1 MTALIT
7 GASVGIGASYAKQL
21 AATGSDLV
29 LVARDVTRLEAL
41 AAELKSIHGV
51 QVEVLQAD
59 LSDRAQLD
67 KVCTRAAQDD
77 IDLVVNNAG
86 FGIKQ
91 PFVGGTI
98 EAEQNLLDVLVTAV
112 MRITHAAMPGM
123 IARDRGGVINVSSVA
138 GWMSSGTY
146 SSAKA
151 WVTSFSEALAT
162 LHKNSNVHVL
172 ALCPGYTRTEFH
184 SRANMETQTIP
195 NWMWLDVDVV
205 VAKSL
210 KDFKNG
216 KAISVPGMQYK
227 VLSLIAIRINDCV
240 NFPATQSGLQRSFFR
255 RLIRGISNNHS
266 HRGIWPVA
274 IVATNSW
281 HDWINQYIT
290 NCRSTK

>member
-1 MTALIT
+1 VTALIT
-7 GASVGIGASYAKQL
+7 GASAGIGAAYAKQL
-21 AATGSDLV
+21 AANGSDLV
-29 LVARDVTRLEAL
+29 LVARDVTRLENL
-41 AAELKSIHGV
+41 ATELKTQHNV

-67 KVCTRAAQDD
+67 KVCTRAAQTD

-91 PFVGGTI
+91 SFVGGEI
-98 EAEQNLLDVLVTAV
+98 EAEQYLLDVLVTAV

-123 IARDRGGVINVSSVA
+123 IARDRGGVINVSSIA

-162 LHKNSNVHVL
+162 RHKDSNVHVM

-195 NWMWLDVDVV
+195 NWMWLDVDAV

-210 KDFKNG
+210 KDFQNG
-216 KAISVPGMQYK
+216 KVISVPGMQYK
-227 VLSLIAIRINDCV
+227 FLSLIAQYLPRPIVRKLSV
-240 NFPATQSGLQRSFFR
+240 ASR
-255 RLIRGISNNHS
+255 R
-266 HRGIWPVA
+266 
-274 IVATNSW
+274 
-281 HDWINQYIT
+281 
-290 NCRSTK
+290 

>member
-7 GASVGIGASYAKQL
+7 GASAGIGESYAKQL
-21 AATGSDLV
+21 AAAGSNLV
-29 LVARDVTRLEAL
+29 LVARDLTRLENL
-41 AAELKSIHGV
+41 AAELRSAHGV
-51 QVEVLQAD
+51 EVEVLQAD

-67 KVCTRAAQDD
+67 KVCVRAASED

-112 MRITHAAMPGM
+112 MRITHAALPGM
-123 IARDRGGVINVSSVA
+123 IVRDRGGVINASSIA

-162 LHKNSNVHVL
+162 LHRKSNVHVM
-172 ALCPGYTRTEFH
+172 ALCPGFTRTEFH
-184 SRANMETQTIP
+184 SRANMEIETIP

-205 VAKSL
+205 VSKSL

-227 VLSLIAIRINDCV
+227 FFSFIAQYLPRPIV
-240 NFPATQSGLQRSFFR
+240 R
-255 RLIRGISNNHS
+255 RLS
-266 HRGIWPVA
+266 VA
-274 IVATNSW
+274 S
-281 HDWINQYIT
+281 
-290 NCRSTK
+290 RR

>member
-7 GASVGIGASYAKQL
+7 GASVGIGASYARQL

-41 AAELKSIHGV
+41 AAELKSAHGV

-59 LSDRAQLD
+59 LSVRAQLD
-67 KVCTRAAQDD
+67 KVCARAAADD

-151 WVTSFSEALAT
+151 WVTTFSEALAT
-162 LHKNSNVHVL
+162 RYKNTNVHVL

-227 VLSLIAIRINDCV
+227 FLSLIAQYLPRPIVRKLSV
-240 NFPATQSGLQRSFFR
+240 ASR
-255 RLIRGISNNHS
+255 R
-266 HRGIWPVA
+266 
-274 IVATNSW
+274 
-281 HDWINQYIT
+281 
-290 NCRSTK
+290 

>member
-7 GASVGIGASYAKQL
+7 GASAGIGESYAKQL
-21 AATGSDLV
+21 AAAGSNLV
-29 LVARDVTRLEAL
+29 LVARDLTRLENL
-41 AAELKSIHGV
+41 AAELRSAHGV
-51 QVEVLQAD
+51 EVEVLQAD

-67 KVCTRAAQDD
+67 KVCVRAASED

-112 MRITHAAMPGM
+112 MRITHAALPGM
-123 IARDRGGVINVSSVA
+123 IVRDRGGVINVSSIA

-162 LHKNSNVHVL
+162 LHRKSNVHVM
-172 ALCPGYTRTEFH
+172 ALCPGFTRTEFH
-184 SRANMETQTIP
+184 SRANMEIETIP

-205 VAKSL
+205 VSKSL

-227 VLSLIAIRINDCV
+227 FFSFIAQYLPRPIV
-240 NFPATQSGLQRSFFR
+240 R
-255 RLIRGISNNHS
+255 RLS
-266 HRGIWPVA
+266 VA
-274 IVATNSW
+274 S
-281 HDWINQYIT
+281 
-290 NCRSTK
+290 RR

>member
-1 MTALIT
+1 MTALVT
-7 GASVGIGASYAKQL
+7 GASAGIGESYAKQL
-21 AATGSDLV
+21 AATGNDLV
-29 LVARDVTRLEAL
+29 LVARDLTRLEAL
-41 AAELKSIHGV
+41 AAELKSAHGV
-51 QVEVLQAD
+51 QVEVLQVD

-67 KVCTRAAQDD
+67 KVCARAAQSD

-98 EAEQNLLDVLVTAV
+98 EAEQNLLDVLVIAV

-123 IARDRGGVINVSSVA
+123 IARDRGGVINVSSIA

-162 LHKNSNVHVL
+162 HHKKTNVHVL

-184 SRANMETQTIP
+184 SRANMETETIP
-195 NWMWLDVDVV
+195 NWMWLDVDAV

-210 KDFKNG
+210 KDFEKG
-216 KAISVPGMQYK
+216 KPISVPGMQYK
-227 VLSLIAIRINDCV
+227 FLSLVAQYLPRPIVRKLSVA
-240 NFPATQSGLQRSFFR
+240 SR
-255 RLIRGISNNHS
+255 R
-266 HRGIWPVA
+266 
-274 IVATNSW
+274 
-281 HDWINQYIT
+281 
-290 NCRSTK
+290 